1 MGLDTSFRKAG
12 RALGLDVKALFDE
25 FDSSRPL
32 RQTVQGRGY
41 GLTLRPQ
48 QRDAI
53 TTSLSFTP
61 VGKFNEGQPSETE
74 TGGVNQEE
82 TTTSEENTTTEPEVA
97 TTRLS
102 SFEELAQRYGFD
114 RRIRGSRSG
123 SGVHMPD
130 NFPIAID
137 YMPEKTEGAE
147 ESNDQT
153 LVVDDSA
160 IVTDYAPTSFRR
172 VRGGRS
178 L

>member
-53 TTSLSFTP
+53 ATSLSFTP
-61 VGKFNEGQPSETE
+61 VGRFNKRQPSETE

-82 TTTSEENTTTEPEVA
+82 TTTSEENTGVEPEVA
-97 TTRLS
+97 TTRVS
-102 SFEELAQRYGFD
+102 SYEELAQRYGFD

-123 SGVHMPD
+123 SGVYMPD
-130 NFPIAID
+130 NFPIAVD
-137 YMPEKTEGAE
+137 YIPDKTEEAE
-147 ESNDQT
+147 KDTNQT
-153 LVVDDSA
+153 LAIDDSA
-160 IVTDYAPTSFRR
+160 IVTDYAPTLYRR
-172 VRGGRS
+172 VRGARS